1 MKSVKMIPGT
11 LLCRIG
17 QTIVCDEIVVVLL
30 CLFFQTK
37 NAHLLYKSFS
47 SSSSSSC
54 RSLRS
59 LKHGENGESGDR
71 LKLQNDNLV
80 IILTVAV
87 QVILLW
93 SVQIVKPN
101 CV

>member
-1 MKSVKMIPGT
+1 MHVLHLQSLEQATQKQPRERKRAE
-11 LLCRIG
+11 LDRQL
-17 QTIVCDEIVVVLL
+17 CDEIVLLLL

-37 NAHLLYKSFS
+37 NVHLLCKSFS

-59 LKHGENGESGDR
+59 LKHGENGEGGYR

-80 IILTVAV
+80 IFLTVAV
-87 QVILLW
+87 V
-93 SVQIVKPN
+93 
-101 CV
+101 CR

>member
-1 MKSVKMIPGT
+1 MHVLHLQSLEQAAQKQPRERK
-11 LLCRIG
+11 LAELDK
-17 QTIVCDEIVVVLL
+17 QLCDEIVLLLL

-37 NAHLLYKSFS
+37 NVHLLCKSFSSS

-59 LKHGENGESGDR
+59 LKHGENGEGGYR

-80 IILTVAV
+80 IFLTVAV
-87 QVILLW
+87 V
-93 SVQIVKPN
+93 
-101 CV
+101 CR

>member
-47 SSSSSSC
+47 SSSSSSSSSC
-54 RSLRS
+54 RSLRN
-59 LKHGENGESGDR
+59 LKHGENGEVGDR

-80 IILTVAV
+80 IFLTVAV
-87 QVILLW
+87 V
-93 SVQIVKPN
+93 
-101 CV
+101 CG